1 MCLLSDA
8 LSMTELSS
16 YMIST
21 SVLIKKVKLLLFL
34 LANRYISGGSMRTA
48 LGATC
53 ITDRDD
59 MN

>member
-1 MCLLSDA
+1 
-8 LSMTELSS
+8 
-16 YMIST
+16 
-21 SVLIKKVKLLLFL
+21 VLIKKVKLLLFL